1 MADVCR
7 YHSDIV
13 RTALRLT
20 CVLFSSEF
28 KWKCLECGDA
38 SLSCL
43 TLSLSAHAVFAIF
56 SVQSTIFA
64 FSLCIKYLLYD
75 MLCLKTFAAH
85 MQCNA
90 LISVLHL
97 QCDELEVIATLYF
110 VIATLLYFVGS
121 CQGNAIGFYYLSIIY
136 ISLTLFLCN
145 LSFRNVHCGSNYH
158 IIFFKF

>member
-1 MADVCR
+1 MFADITVILWEQPWGW
-7 YHSDIV
+7 HV
-13 RTALRLT
+13 F
-20 CVLFSSEF
+20 FSAVNLNENAWNVATRPSP
-28 KWKCLECGDA
+28 A
-38 SLSCL
+38 SH
-43 TLSLSAHAVFAIF
+43 SLSAHAVFAIF

-145 LSFRNVHCGSNYH
+145 LSFRNVHCSSNYH